1 MIHKLH
7 LQKYLSDPVKIKEL
21 LLEDNYG
28 EQEYFAIY
36 MGILICLVLLYLF
49 FAYLF
54 LYSYIAY
61 RKRELMLKY
70 VSGYD
75 PDHQAFTYS
84 SINIVPWLF
93 LILAN
98 MYFQNWLVPYYAAFA
113 IIEFFVTFI
122 IFKRHFKEQLRSY
135 QW

>member
-1 MIHKLH
+1 
-7 LQKYLSDPVKIKEL
+7 
-21 LLEDNYG
+21 
-28 EQEYFAIY
+28 
-36 MGILICLVLLYLF
+36 
-49 FAYLF
+49 
-54 LYSYIAY
+54 
-61 RKRELMLKY
+61 MLKY

-98 MYFQNWLVPYYAAFA
+98 MYFQTWLVPYYAAFA